1 MNLEFIF
8 IYKLYFT
15 YSFMISHKFFSR
27 GTRSRFSTLA
37 MNFVVM
43 AYLSDKVRPILRLKL
58 SCLSNKK
65 NRASL
70 DWIWIFG
77 ILILSDLGKLHWGMG
92 GIFKSVRVRV
102 FKQLAHRVTHRI
114 HRFWLLT
121 VKFFFRRFWCF
132 LCHLRT
138 YFALHFPP
146 SGFIYPKSFS
156 EIVFE
161 STNLSLKKNLRFPS
175 DFTIK

>member
-1 MNLEFIF
+1 MLRCDNLWWIWSSFLSIN
-8 IYKLYFT
+8 FT
-15 YSFMISHKFFSR
+15 LLILSWFLTSFFSR

-77 ILILSDLGKLHWGMG
+77 ILILNDLGKLHCAVEQKPLIRSYVWTCKLATICSSSRVMRIAQWYFVENQCCYG
-92 GIFKSVRVRV
+92 GNGK
-102 FKQLAHRVTHRI
+102 KTQL
-114 HRFWLLT
+114 
-121 VKFFFRRFWCF
+121 
-132 LCHLRT
+132 
-138 YFALHFPP
+138 
-146 SGFIYPKSFS
+146 S
-156 EIVFE
+156 
-161 STNLSLKKNLRFPS
+161 
-175 DFTIK
+175 

>member
-1 MNLEFIF
+1 MSRCDNLWWIWSSFLSIN
-8 IYKLYFT
+8 FT
-15 YSFMISHKFFSR
+15 LLILSWFLTSFFSR

-77 ILILSDLGKLHWGMG
+77 ILILSDLGKLHCVMMRCLDQFQ
-92 GIFKSVRVRV
+92 ID
-102 FKQLAHRVTHRI
+102 
-114 HRFWLLT
+114 
-121 VKFFFRRFWCF
+121 
-132 LCHLRT
+132 
-138 YFALHFPP
+138 
-146 SGFIYPKSFS
+146 
-156 EIVFE
+156 
-161 STNLSLKKNLRFPS
+161 FPS
-175 DFTIK
+175 RWGSYYANGTWKVLGNDFLFGCSIWAHSTIDRHID

>member
-1 MNLEFIF
+1 MLRCDNLWWIWSSFLSIN
-8 IYKLYFT
+8 FT
-15 YSFMISHKFFSR
+15 LLILSWFLTSFFSR

-77 ILILSDLGKLHWGMG
+77 ILILSDLGKLHCASLSNLIWPYLSMKL
-92 GIFKSVRVRV
+92 FLVADTQLYKRLFPSVRPSVGRSMNTLFFYV
-102 FKQLAHRVTHRI
+102 DAYVLMLLA
-114 HRFWLLT
+114 
-121 VKFFFRRFWCF
+121 
-132 LCHLRT
+132 
-138 YFALHFPP
+138 
-146 SGFIYPKSFS
+146 SGTTWNFQK
-156 EIVFE
+156 
-161 STNLSLKKNLRFPS
+161 RW
-175 DFTIK
+175 